1 MADRTSVSNMALGH
15 LGVTEEIQNVNTEN
29 SDAAI
34 VCRRFFTPA
43 LELFQREFSYP
54 FSNVIQALALVEE
67 NPNTEWAYAY
77 QYPSDCKKF
86 HRILSGTRNDSRQ
99 SRVPYRIIR
108 GASSSIILTDKAEA
122 FGDWNIVET
131 DLNRYPSDAIMAIS
145 FLIAHLIAPKM
156 TSGDPF
162 KLGARAFAL
171 YNQARI
177 TAQANALNEEQP
189 DEDPESQFVRGR
201 D

>member
-1 MADRTSVSNMALGH
+1 MADKTSVSNMALGH

-29 SDAAI
+29 SEAAI

-43 LELFQREFSYP
+43 LELFQREFSWP
-54 FSNVIQALALVEE
+54 FSNVIQALGLVEE
-67 NPNTEWAYAY
+67 NPNSEWAYSY
-77 QYPSDCKKF
+77 QYPSDCKMF

-99 SRVPYRIIR
+99 SRVPYRIAR
-108 GASSSIILTDKAEA
+108 GASGSVIFTDKAEA
-122 FGDWNIVET
+122 YGDWSVVET

-145 FLIAHLIAPKM
+145 FLLAHLISPKM

-171 YNQARI
+171 YNQAKV
-177 TAQANALNEEQP
+177 TAQANALNEQQD
-189 DEDPESQFVRGR
+189 DEPTQSEFVEGR
-201 D
+201 N